1 MFVHPASFGFAHYAS
16 CLPNVY
22 TTSYACSTPSRYA
35 FRQVNRYDFTFT
47 CSCLAYG
54 SFPNN
59 LSICN
64 ILFILSLQT
73 IQASLSALEIVRVA

>member
-1 MFVHPASFGFAHYAS
+1 MFVHPASFGFAHHAS

-22 TTSYACSTPSRYA
+22 TTFYACSTPSRYA
-35 FRQVNRYDFTFT
+35 FRQVNRYDFTFI

-54 SFPNN
+54 SFPYN

-73 IQASLSALEIVRVA
+73 IQGSLSALEIVRVA